1 MPLSQDYLAALN
13 EIAKEIASSLALFI
27 DHEKVSSGCMST
39 TINQIEWIC

>member
-27 DHEKVSSGCMST
+27 DQEKVSSGCMST